1 MFRYFYSGLSC
12 TYRYV
17 QTLLYNNLPDPI
29 DSDSG
34 SETENFSDIDTGY
47 KYLVFS
53 GGGIK
58 GIAYCG
64 ALNILEKKHML
75 RNNDGSHK
83 IVGFAGTSAG
93 SIIAALLAVG
103 YKPCE
108 IKKIMKKMEMRD
120 LVDDK
125 VGILRDGIHL
135 IGNYGTAPGNYV
147 LDFMGELIE
156 AKTGDKDY
164 TIDQLYAKDG
174 IKLVTVGTNVNMCA
188 SKYFYPNDGSGISIR
203 KAVRISMSIPYLF
216 EPVLHDGDYYVDGGM
231 LDNFPLHVF
240 DGEYPGDIRARS
252 GLCAQN
258 SRVLGLQIL
267 TDDGADEGGTLN
279 KREDI
284 DNLLQFSFALIKT
297 FMVENDRRM
306 LTPANQKRTVRII
319 TPEYSTSNFA
329 ITKDDKKILM
339 ERGTTHCTNYFDSVH
354 I

>member
-1 MFRYFYSGLSC
+1 MSLSWA
-12 TYRYV
+12 YRCV
-17 QTLLYNNLPDPI
+17 QTLLYNNLSESI

-34 SETENFSDIDTGY
+34 SETENFSDIETGY

-64 ALNILEKKHML
+64 ALNILEKRHML
-75 RNNDGSHK
+75 HNNDGSRK
-83 IVGFAGTSAG
+83 IIGFAGTSAG

-125 VGILRDGIHL
+125 VGIFRDGVHL
-135 IGNYGTAPGNYV
+135 IGKYGTVPGNYV
-147 LDFMGELIE
+147 LDLIGDLIE

-164 TIDQLYAKDG
+164 TIDQLYVKEG
-174 IKLVTVGTNVNMCA
+174 IKLVTVGTNVNMCT
-188 SKYFYPNDGSGISIR
+188 SKYFYPNDGSAISIR

-252 GLCAQN
+252 GLCAPN
-258 SRVLGLQIL
+258 SQVLGLQIL
-267 TDDGADEGGTLN
+267 TDDCTNEEGTLN
-279 KREDI
+279 RREHI

-306 LTPANQKRTVRII
+306 LTPCNQKRTIRII
-319 TPEYSTSNFA
+319 TPEYSVANFA

-339 ERGTTHCTNYFDSVH
+339 EMGTKHCTNYFDSVH
-354 I
+354 MYK